1 VPAKSKKQFRFMKMM
16 EHNPEKA
23 KSAAPGLSKEEA
35 AEYTESN
42 VGKKSYSKLPE
53 EKKNKDHFAPHLDHP
68 QVKSAYPG
76 SKITGKCGKK

>member
-1 VPAKSKKQFRFMKMM
+1 MKMM

-23 KSAAPGLSKEEA
+23 RKGDISSKQA
-35 AEYTESN
+35 AEYTSSN

-68 QVKSAYPG
+68 QIKSEYPG
-76 SKITGKCGKK
+76 DKITGKLK